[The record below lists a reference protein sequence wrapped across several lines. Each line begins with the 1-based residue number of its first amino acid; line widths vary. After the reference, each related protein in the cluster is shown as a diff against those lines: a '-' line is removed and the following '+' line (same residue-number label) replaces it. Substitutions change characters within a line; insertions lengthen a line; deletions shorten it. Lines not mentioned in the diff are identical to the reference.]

1 MTKLLRISILFSLL
15 ALTACSSFTELT
27 SDLKDKV
34 MGKEPPN
41 PPAALVDFKQT
52 YNARVLW
59 SSHIGETARYDYT
72 PALDAGFVYDANAE
86 GELVKLD
93 ATTGKQIWR
102 VKATEP
108 LSGGVGVGG
117 GIVMVGSSK
126 GNVLAFD
133 LNGKQLWKSKVSSEV
148 LSVPRYFDG
157 NVIARTGDNHIFGID
172 AADGTRKWVYERAS
186 PALSLRSSVGVIV
199 DGGAVYAGFAGG
211 KMVAIRADNGKL
223 LWEATVAQ
231 PKGVTEIERIADIT
245 SLPVVDGPVVFA
257 VAYQGRVAAVDRTN
271 GKVIWN
277 RDISSYSGISIE
289 DGRLYVS
296 HSLGSVYALDYST
309 SKTFWRQPALLN
321 RRLSTPLPMGSLVA
335 VGDLEGYVHFMN
347 RDDGSFA
354 SRIKVDGDPVMS
366 LISGNSSLQVIV
378 ATRGGGLYAISVA
391 EVGGKP
397 EPAPAKRSE
406 PAAEPAQ
413 NEPAA
418 PEERSILF
426 KDNPLLPDTPVDT
439 GPGIHLPSSEPQ

>member
-1 MTKLLRISILFSLL
+1 MIKLLRFTLL
-15 ALTACSSFTELT
+15 ASALFLTACSTFTELT

-41 PPAALVDFKQT
+41 PPAVLEEFKQT
-52 YNARVLW
+52 YTAKVIW
-59 SSHIGETARYDYT
+59 SSKIGDTNRYDFT
-72 PALDAGFVYDANAE
+72 PALEAGYVYGADAE
-86 GELVKLD
+86 GDLLKLD
-93 ATTGKQIWR
+93 APTGKQIWR

-108 LSGGVGVGG
+108 ISGGVGAGG
-117 GIVMVGSSK
+117 GLVLVGSNK

-133 LNGKQLWKSKVSSEV
+133 LNGKQLWKSKVSSEI
-148 LSVPRYFDG
+148 LSAPRYFDG
-157 NVIARTGDNHIFGID
+157 NVIVRTGDNHIYGID
-172 AADGTRKWVYERAS
+172 AADGTRKWVYERTN
-186 PALSLRSSVGVIV
+186 PALSLRSSAGLIV
-199 DGGAVYAGFAGG
+199 DGGAVYAGFSGG

-277 RDISSYSGISIE
+277 RDISSYAGINIE
-289 DGRLYVS
+289 DGRLYVT

-321 RRLSTPLPMGSLVA
+321 RRLTAPLPMGNLVA
-335 VGDLEGYVHFMN
+335 VGDLEGYVHFLN

-366 LISGNSSLQVIV
+366 LIQGSSASQLIA
-378 ATRGGGLYAISVA
+378 ATRGGSLYAVSVT
-391 EVGGKP
+391 EVGASPNVKP
-397 EPAPAKRSE
+397 EEAKKPSEPAPAEQKS
-406 PAAEPAQ
+406 
-413 NEPAA
+413 
-418 PEERSILF
+418 EERSILF
-426 KDNPLLPDTPVDT
+426 RDNPLLPDTQDS
-439 GPGIHLPSSEPQ
+439 GPGIRLPSSEPQ